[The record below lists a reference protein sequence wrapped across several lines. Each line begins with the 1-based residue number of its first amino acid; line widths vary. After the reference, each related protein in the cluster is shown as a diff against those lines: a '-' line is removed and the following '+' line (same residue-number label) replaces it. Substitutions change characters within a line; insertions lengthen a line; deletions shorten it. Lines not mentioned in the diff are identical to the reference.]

1 MTYFSEKMENLYSN
15 HSTLKLLRKTKRNSI
30 KPERKSIDI
39 SENHKLNSVA
49 EKLYSG
55 FELNNF
61 DLETDE
67 EKSRKTCPT
76 NKPKSNS
83 LAQKKFE
90 RQTKA
95 KIILELE
102 KEKDK
107 EIVETSKLMV
117 NFIEKSSENDDL
129 VKNDLKKQMLLIKEK
144 INIKK
149 RIFMNF
155 FNYLIFKY

>member
-15 HSTLKLLRKTKRNSI
+15 HSTLKLLRTKNKRNSI
-30 KPERKSIDI
+30 KTGRKSIDI
-39 SENHKLNSVA
+39 SENHQFNSVA

-67 EKSRKTCPT
+67 EKSRKTCPI

-155 FNYLIFKY
+155 FN